1 MEMNDNEI
9 YNHIMQN
16 GMDGDLM
23 GKPTRYLMLGNR
35 KLHAYHVICEY
46 IAGQYSNGEYIIDPQ
61 EQPALYL
68 EKEPEEQ
75 KGEK

>member
-23 GKPTRYLMLGNR
+23 GKPTKYLMLGNR

-68 EKEPEEQ
+68 EKESEEQ

>member
-16 GMDGDLM
+16 GMDGALM
-23 GKPTRYLMLGNR
+23 GKPTKYLMLGNR

-68 EKEPEEQ
+68 EKESEEQ